1 MSVEVSSVLRL
12 PERYGL
18 CLEYEGDAGEMLKEM
33 EVEHGEEVGE
43 IRLVRERLC
52 ELLEE
57 GTEII

>member
-12 PERYGL
+12 LERYGL
-18 CLEYEGDAGEMLKEM
+18 CVEYEGDVEVMLREM
-33 EVEHGEEVGE
+33 EVERGEEVVE

-57 GTEII
+57 GKEEI